1 MIIQRVQRGKVGRE
15 VDITEQELDGF
26 LATEG
31 AVKELSP
38 ELFVRQIL
46 VSDQNKAN
54 SLLMDIDNGAD
65 FANLAKESSTSS
77 NASSGGEMGWRNLAD
92 LPSLFADALKNKKK
106 GYISPP
112 LKGGSGYFILKL
124 EDKRG
129 DLVRFEEQ
137 WNVRHI
143 LMMTTKL
150 RDATFTKKE
159 LEEVRARV
167 VGGEDFS
174 LLAKEYSEDP
184 GSASRGG
191 DLDWLSLGKTAP
203 AFEKM
208 MLESPVNEISPVFE
222 SEFGFH
228 FLQVLETRTEDLT
241 EEVVF
246 ALGKALGTELINRK
260 QDDFIIARD
269 GRVSSPQLFKC
280 LSEGVLSTG
289 SNVLD
294 IGIVPSP
301 VFYHSTFSLNS
312 SSGAIITGSHNPA
325 DYNGFKIIFNNNS
338 TSSEEIQLI
347 KKRIVEQD
355 FLKGTGNIKSLDA
368 VETYVEEVINNIKLT
383 RPLNISID
391 CGNGAAGVVAER
403 IYKSLGCQV
412 QGLFCDLDGEFP
424 NHHPDPSKPE
434 NVEDLIKSVAKN
446 NSDIGL

>member
-1 MIIQRVQRGKVGRE
+1 MKKNIYIALSILLTLPVSAKIEVLDRVAIIVGEGVVLESQVNNMLENIKTRYQEQGAPMPPQEVMLEQVQERLIIEELQLQMGRQAGIRVGDGELNQAFENIAQSNGLSLESFIETLEAEGESYEELRSQVRKEMIIQRVQRGKVGRE

-54 SLLMDIDNGAD
+54 SLLMDIENGAD
-65 FANLAKESSTSS
+65 FADLAKENSTSS

-129 DLVRFEEQ
+129 DLVRFEDQ

-143 LMMTTKL
+143 LMMTTIL
-150 RDATFTKKE
+150 RDETFTKKE

-167 VGGEDFS
+167 VSGEDFS

-208 MLESPVNEISPVFE
+208 MIESPVNEISPVFE

-241 EEVVF
+241 EEVIKDRAYGILF
-246 ALGKALGTELINRK
+246 ARKFDEELENSLRTTRAEA
-260 QDDFIIARD
+260 FIE
-269 GRVSSPQLFKC
+269 FK
-280 LSEGVLSTG
+280 E
-289 SNVLD
+289 LD
-294 IGIVPSP
+294 
-301 VFYHSTFSLNS
+301 
-312 SSGAIITGSHNPA
+312 
-325 DYNGFKIIFNNNS
+325 
-338 TSSEEIQLI
+338 
-347 KKRIVEQD
+347 
-355 FLKGTGNIKSLDA
+355 
-368 VETYVEEVINNIKLT
+368 
-383 RPLNISID
+383 
-391 CGNGAAGVVAER
+391 
-403 IYKSLGCQV
+403 
-412 QGLFCDLDGEFP
+412 
-424 NHHPDPSKPE
+424 
-434 NVEDLIKSVAKN
+434 
-446 NSDIGL
+446 

>member
-1 MIIQRVQRGKVGRE
+1 MRKNIYIALSILLALPLSAKIEILDRVAIIVGEGVVLESQVNNMLENIKKRYQEQGAPMPPQEMMLEQVQERLIIEELQLQMGRQAGIRVGDGELNQAFENIAQSNGLSLESFIETLEAEGESYEELRSQVRKEMIIQRVQRGRVGRE

-46 VSDQNKAN
+46 VSDQNKAD
-54 SLLMDIDNGAD
+54 SLLMDINNGED
-65 FANLAKESSTSS
+65 FANLAKENSTSS

-112 LKGGSGYFILKL
+112 LKGGSGYYILKL

-129 DLVRFEEQ
+129 DLVRFEDQ

-150 RDATFTKKE
+150 RDETFTKKE
-159 LEEVRARV
+159 LVEVRARV
-167 VGGEDFS
+167 LDGEDFS

-241 EEVVF
+241 EEVIKDRAYGILF
-246 ALGKALGTELINRK
+246 ARKFDEELENSLRTTRAEA
-260 QDDFIIARD
+260 F
-269 GRVSSPQLFKC
+269 VEFK
-280 LSEGVLSTG
+280 E
-289 SNVLD
+289 LD
-294 IGIVPSP
+294 
-301 VFYHSTFSLNS
+301 
-312 SSGAIITGSHNPA
+312 
-325 DYNGFKIIFNNNS
+325 
-338 TSSEEIQLI
+338 
-347 KKRIVEQD
+347 
-355 FLKGTGNIKSLDA
+355 
-368 VETYVEEVINNIKLT
+368 
-383 RPLNISID
+383 
-391 CGNGAAGVVAER
+391 
-403 IYKSLGCQV
+403 
-412 QGLFCDLDGEFP
+412 
-424 NHHPDPSKPE
+424 
-434 NVEDLIKSVAKN
+434 
-446 NSDIGL
+446 

>member
-1 MIIQRVQRGKVGRE
+1 MKKNIYIALSILLTLPVSAKIEVLDRVAIIVGEGVVLESQVNNMLENIKTRYQEQGAPMPPQVVMLEQVQERLIIEELQLQMGRQAGIRVGDGELNQAFENIAQSNGLSLERFIETLEAEGESYEELRSQVRKEMIIQRVQRGKVGRE

-54 SLLMDIDNGAD
+54 SLLMDIENGAD
-65 FANLAKESSTSS
+65 FASLAKENSTSS

-129 DLVRFEEQ
+129 DLVRFEDQ

-150 RDATFTKKE
+150 RDETFTKKE

-208 MLESPVNEISPVFE
+208 MIESPVNEISPVFE

-241 EEVVF
+241 EEVIKDRAYGILF
-246 ALGKALGTELINRK
+246 ARKFDEELENSLRTTRAEA
-260 QDDFIIARD
+260 FIE
-269 GRVSSPQLFKC
+269 FK
-280 LSEGVLSTG
+280 E
-289 SNVLD
+289 LD
-294 IGIVPSP
+294 
-301 VFYHSTFSLNS
+301 
-312 SSGAIITGSHNPA
+312 
-325 DYNGFKIIFNNNS
+325 
-338 TSSEEIQLI
+338 
-347 KKRIVEQD
+347 
-355 FLKGTGNIKSLDA
+355 
-368 VETYVEEVINNIKLT
+368 
-383 RPLNISID
+383 
-391 CGNGAAGVVAER
+391 
-403 IYKSLGCQV
+403 
-412 QGLFCDLDGEFP
+412 
-424 NHHPDPSKPE
+424 
-434 NVEDLIKSVAKN
+434 
-446 NSDIGL
+446 

>member
-1 MIIQRVQRGKVGRE
+1 MIMKKNIYIFLSILLALPLSAKIEILDRVAIIVGEGVVLESQVNKMLENIKKRYQEQGAPMPPQEVMLEQVQERLIIEELQLQMGRQAGIRVGDGELNQAFENIAQSNGLSLERFIETLEAEGESYEELRSQVRKEMIIQRVQRGRVGRE

-31 AVKELSP
+31 AVQELSP
-38 ELFVRQIL
+38 ELFVLQIL
-46 VSDQNKAN
+46 VSDQNKAD
-54 SLLMDIDNGAD
+54 SLLMEIDSGAD
-65 FANLAKESSTSS
+65 FANLAKENSTSS

-112 LKGGSGYFILKL
+112 LEGGSGYYILKL

-129 DLVRFEEQ
+129 DLVRFEDQ

-150 RDATFTKKE
+150 RDETFTKKE
-159 LEEVRARV
+159 LEEVRERV
-167 VGGEDFS
+167 LDGEDFS

-241 EEVVF
+241 EEVIKDRAYGILF
-246 ALGKALGTELINRK
+246 ARKFDEELENTLRTTRAEA
-260 QDDFIIARD
+260 F
-269 GRVSSPQLFKC
+269 VEFK
-280 LSEGVLSTG
+280 E
-289 SNVLD
+289 LD
-294 IGIVPSP
+294 
-301 VFYHSTFSLNS
+301 
-312 SSGAIITGSHNPA
+312 
-325 DYNGFKIIFNNNS
+325 
-338 TSSEEIQLI
+338 
-347 KKRIVEQD
+347 
-355 FLKGTGNIKSLDA
+355 
-368 VETYVEEVINNIKLT
+368 
-383 RPLNISID
+383 
-391 CGNGAAGVVAER
+391 
-403 IYKSLGCQV
+403 
-412 QGLFCDLDGEFP
+412 
-424 NHHPDPSKPE
+424 
-434 NVEDLIKSVAKN
+434 
-446 NSDIGL
+446 

>member
-1 MIIQRVQRGKVGRE
+1 MKKNIYIVLSILLTLPVSAKIEVLDRVAIIVGEGVVLESQVNNMLENIKTRYQEQGAPMPPQEVMLEQVQERLIIEELQLQMGRQAGIRVGDGELNQAFENIAQSNGLSLESFIETLEAEGESYEELRSQVRKEMIIQRVQRGKVGRE
-15 VDITEQELDGF
+15 VNITEQELDGF

-54 SLLMDIDNGAD
+54 SLLMDIENGAD
-65 FANLAKESSTSS
+65 FANLAKENSTSS

-129 DLVRFEEQ
+129 DLVRFEDQ

-150 RDATFTKKE
+150 RDETFTKKE

-208 MLESPVNEISPVFE
+208 MIESPVNEISPVFE

-241 EEVVF
+241 EEVIKDRAYGILF
-246 ALGKALGTELINRK
+246 ARKFDEELENSLRTTRAEA
-260 QDDFIIARD
+260 FIE
-269 GRVSSPQLFKC
+269 FK
-280 LSEGVLSTG
+280 E
-289 SNVLD
+289 LD
-294 IGIVPSP
+294 
-301 VFYHSTFSLNS
+301 
-312 SSGAIITGSHNPA
+312 
-325 DYNGFKIIFNNNS
+325 
-338 TSSEEIQLI
+338 
-347 KKRIVEQD
+347 
-355 FLKGTGNIKSLDA
+355 
-368 VETYVEEVINNIKLT
+368 
-383 RPLNISID
+383 
-391 CGNGAAGVVAER
+391 
-403 IYKSLGCQV
+403 
-412 QGLFCDLDGEFP
+412 
-424 NHHPDPSKPE
+424 
-434 NVEDLIKSVAKN
+434 
-446 NSDIGL
+446 

>member
-1 MIIQRVQRGKVGRE
+1 MIMKKNIYIALTILLTLPVSAKIEVLDRVAIIVGEGVVLESQVNNMLENIKTRYQEQGAPMPPQEVMLEQVQERLIIEELQLQMGRQAGIRVGDGELNQAFENIAQSNGLSLESFIETLEAEGESYEELRSQVRKEMIIQRVQRGKVGRE

-54 SLLMDIDNGAD
+54 SLLMDIENGAD
-65 FANLAKESSTSS
+65 FVDLAKENSTSS

-129 DLVRFEEQ
+129 DLVRFEDQ

-150 RDATFTKKE
+150 RDETFTKKE

-208 MLESPVNEISPVFE
+208 MIESPVNEISPVFE

-241 EEVVF
+241 EEVIKDRAYGILF
-246 ALGKALGTELINRK
+246 ARKFDEELENSLRTTRAEA
-260 QDDFIIARD
+260 FIE
-269 GRVSSPQLFKC
+269 FK
-280 LSEGVLSTG
+280 E
-289 SNVLD
+289 LD
-294 IGIVPSP
+294 
-301 VFYHSTFSLNS
+301 
-312 SSGAIITGSHNPA
+312 
-325 DYNGFKIIFNNNS
+325 
-338 TSSEEIQLI
+338 
-347 KKRIVEQD
+347 
-355 FLKGTGNIKSLDA
+355 
-368 VETYVEEVINNIKLT
+368 
-383 RPLNISID
+383 
-391 CGNGAAGVVAER
+391 
-403 IYKSLGCQV
+403 
-412 QGLFCDLDGEFP
+412 
-424 NHHPDPSKPE
+424 
-434 NVEDLIKSVAKN
+434 
-446 NSDIGL
+446 

>member
-1 MIIQRVQRGKVGRE
+1 MIMKKNIYIALSILLTLPVSAKIEVLDRVAIIVEEGVVLESQVNKMLENIKTRYQEQGTPMPPQEVMLEQVQERLIIEELQLQMGRQAGIRVGDGELNQAFENIAQSNGLSLESFIETLEAEGESYEELRSQVRKEMIIQRVQRGKVGRE

-54 SLLMDIDNGAD
+54 SLLMDIENGAD
-65 FANLAKESSTSS
+65 FANLAKENSTSS

-129 DLVRFEEQ
+129 DLVRFEDQ

-150 RDATFTKKE
+150 RDETFTKKE

-167 VGGEDFS
+167 VNGEDFS

-191 DLDWLSLGKTAP
+191 ELDWLSLGKTAP

-241 EEVVF
+241 EEVIKDRAYGILF
-246 ALGKALGTELINRK
+246 ARKFDEELENSLRTTRAEA
-260 QDDFIIARD
+260 FIE
-269 GRVSSPQLFKC
+269 FK
-280 LSEGVLSTG
+280 E
-289 SNVLD
+289 LD
-294 IGIVPSP
+294 
-301 VFYHSTFSLNS
+301 
-312 SSGAIITGSHNPA
+312 
-325 DYNGFKIIFNNNS
+325 
-338 TSSEEIQLI
+338 
-347 KKRIVEQD
+347 
-355 FLKGTGNIKSLDA
+355 
-368 VETYVEEVINNIKLT
+368 
-383 RPLNISID
+383 
-391 CGNGAAGVVAER
+391 
-403 IYKSLGCQV
+403 
-412 QGLFCDLDGEFP
+412 
-424 NHHPDPSKPE
+424 
-434 NVEDLIKSVAKN
+434 
-446 NSDIGL
+446 

>member
-1 MIIQRVQRGKVGRE
+1 MRKNIYIALSILLAFPLSAKIEILDRVAIIVGEGVVLESQVNNMLENIKKRYQEQGAPMPPQEMMLEQVHERLIIEELQLQMGRQAGIRVGDGELNQAFENIAQSNGLSLESFIETLEAEGESYEELRSQVRKEMIIQRVQRGRVGRE

-46 VSDQNKAN
+46 VSDQNKAD
-54 SLLMDIDNGAD
+54 SLLMDINNGED
-65 FANLAKESSTSS
+65 FANLAKENSTSS

-112 LKGGSGYFILKL
+112 LKGGSGYYILKL

-129 DLVRFEEQ
+129 DLVRFEDQ

-150 RDATFTKKE
+150 RDETFTKKE

-167 VGGEDFS
+167 LDGEDFS

-241 EEVVF
+241 EEVIKDRAYGILF
-246 ALGKALGTELINRK
+246 ARKFDEELENSLRTTRAEA
-260 QDDFIIARD
+260 F
-269 GRVSSPQLFKC
+269 VEFK
-280 LSEGVLSTG
+280 E
-289 SNVLD
+289 LD
-294 IGIVPSP
+294 
-301 VFYHSTFSLNS
+301 
-312 SSGAIITGSHNPA
+312 
-325 DYNGFKIIFNNNS
+325 
-338 TSSEEIQLI
+338 
-347 KKRIVEQD
+347 
-355 FLKGTGNIKSLDA
+355 
-368 VETYVEEVINNIKLT
+368 
-383 RPLNISID
+383 
-391 CGNGAAGVVAER
+391 
-403 IYKSLGCQV
+403 
-412 QGLFCDLDGEFP
+412 
-424 NHHPDPSKPE
+424 
-434 NVEDLIKSVAKN
+434 
-446 NSDIGL
+446 

>member
-1 MIIQRVQRGKVGRE
+1 MRKNIYIAISILLALPLSAKIEILDRVAIIVGEGVVLESQVNNMLENIKKRYQEQGAPMPPQEMMLEQVHERLIIEELQLQMGRQAGIRVGDGELNQAFENIAQSNGLSLEGFIEALEAEGESYEELRSQVRKEMIIQRVQRGRVGRE

-31 AVKELSP
+31 AVQELSP
-38 ELFVRQIL
+38 ELFVLQIL
-46 VSDQNKAN
+46 VSDQNKAD
-54 SLLMDIDNGAD
+54 SLLMEIDSGAD
-65 FANLAKESSTSS
+65 FANLAKENSASS

-92 LPSLFADALKNKKK
+92 LPSLFSDALKNRKK

-112 LKGGSGYFILKL
+112 LKGGSGYYILKL

-129 DLVRFEEQ
+129 DLVRFEDQ

-150 RDATFTKKE
+150 RDETFTKKE

-167 VGGEDFS
+167 LDGEDFS

-241 EEVVF
+241 EEVIKDRAYGILF
-246 ALGKALGTELINRK
+246 ARKFDEELENSLRTTRAEA
-260 QDDFIIARD
+260 F
-269 GRVSSPQLFKC
+269 VEFK
-280 LSEGVLSTG
+280 E
-289 SNVLD
+289 LD
-294 IGIVPSP
+294 
-301 VFYHSTFSLNS
+301 
-312 SSGAIITGSHNPA
+312 
-325 DYNGFKIIFNNNS
+325 
-338 TSSEEIQLI
+338 
-347 KKRIVEQD
+347 
-355 FLKGTGNIKSLDA
+355 
-368 VETYVEEVINNIKLT
+368 
-383 RPLNISID
+383 
-391 CGNGAAGVVAER
+391 
-403 IYKSLGCQV
+403 
-412 QGLFCDLDGEFP
+412 
-424 NHHPDPSKPE
+424 
-434 NVEDLIKSVAKN
+434 
-446 NSDIGL
+446 

>member
-1 MIIQRVQRGKVGRE
+1 MKKNIYIALSILLTLPVSAKIEVLDRVAIIVGEGVVLESQVNNMLENIKTRYQEQGAPMPPQEVMLEQVQERLIIEELQLQMGRQAGIRVGDGELNQAFENIAQSNGLSLERFIETLEAEGESYEELRSQVRKEMIIQRVQRGKVGRE

-54 SLLMDIDNGAD
+54 SLLMDIENGAD
-65 FANLAKESSTSS
+65 FANLAKENSTSS

-129 DLVRFEEQ
+129 DLVRFEDQ

-150 RDATFTKKE
+150 RDETFTKKE

-208 MLESPVNEISPVFE
+208 MIESPVNEISPVFE

-241 EEVVF
+241 EEVIKDRAYGILF
-246 ALGKALGTELINRK
+246 ARKFDEELENSLRTSRAEA
-260 QDDFIIARD
+260 FIE
-269 GRVSSPQLFKC
+269 FK
-280 LSEGVLSTG
+280 E
-289 SNVLD
+289 LD
-294 IGIVPSP
+294 
-301 VFYHSTFSLNS
+301 
-312 SSGAIITGSHNPA
+312 
-325 DYNGFKIIFNNNS
+325 
-338 TSSEEIQLI
+338 
-347 KKRIVEQD
+347 
-355 FLKGTGNIKSLDA
+355 
-368 VETYVEEVINNIKLT
+368 
-383 RPLNISID
+383 
-391 CGNGAAGVVAER
+391 
-403 IYKSLGCQV
+403 
-412 QGLFCDLDGEFP
+412 
-424 NHHPDPSKPE
+424 
-434 NVEDLIKSVAKN
+434 
-446 NSDIGL
+446 